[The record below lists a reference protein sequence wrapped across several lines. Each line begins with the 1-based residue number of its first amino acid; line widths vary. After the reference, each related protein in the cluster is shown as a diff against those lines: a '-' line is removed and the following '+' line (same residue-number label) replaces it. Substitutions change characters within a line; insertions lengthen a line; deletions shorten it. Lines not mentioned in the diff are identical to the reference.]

1 MTSNQSISNTT
12 KYTFKQ
18 GLKSLSIV
26 DAVAMFGV
34 IGFFT
39 TFFSLIELFTK
50 RAIYDENGLV
60 TGFVAN
66 KDDYHFLL
74 FAEGRSTVTLLLV
87 AIAVIG
93 VLTAVTTFNF
103 ITSKKM
109 VNVYYSLGITRTNL
123 FCGKYFSGLLLIFI
137 AVSVPMIVL
146 FFGNVATVGFSLS
159 LLKAVMFYFFK
170 FFLTAASS
178 YTITAAIFAMVGT
191 TFETAIFSLIIL
203 FLPDILLYCIQMLM
217 DVFLFGNPYG
227 HSFVS
232 VNEYTY
238 ISNGTEASLTDRFS
252 FLSPVFWG
260 KSQIIEF
267 GSMAKNSEK
276 ELVPTISPDFKYV
289 LIWVVICVAIFF
301 LVIWMFNRRKA
312 EICGF
317 IGTNRYL
324 NSAVSLTTG
333 FSVYC
338 IVSTFV
344 DTMVLRIVL
353 GIVAFSVVHLLLEII
368 VLRDMKKFVRGLYKL
383 PIGILVSV
391 GVMFSFYTGFFGFTA
406 KIPDTGEIESVAVT
420 SVGKTNEYGLFG
432 EDYSYFS
439 FNELGYYFFN
449 GRMVGGFKTEKDIKA
464 VVEANQSIVDSDE
477 SERIYPLRIQ
487 FVYTLKNGKTF
498 KRNYEGISAESY
510 KKLLYLEDSDCY
522 TEHLVDYF
530 KGEISTLDKVNSTD
544 DVLSESQKNLRN
556 ASSVVFTGKYCN
568 SQFEFSLNNTT
579 RKKLLDAI
587 YKDLLDRTVDEKYYP
602 AECPIGYMYFNGAID
617 SDYDNGND
625 DTSAIV
631 YEGAFSARYDD
642 IMSINVYNSLFST
655 FITTD
660 MTNTINVL
668 KDLGLYDKLVASPT
682 FVSATV
688 FDAQTV
694 FDSTIAEETYILN
707 GSTRYFVSKYSS
719 AKPTNGQDWEYYDC
733 QLNKLQATPITDKKV
748 IEQLLACSYTAY
760 EQDNIDTGDFVVF
773 KTAEGDELLCF
784 IPEGKMPAN
793 IK

>member
-1 MTSNQSISNTT
+1 MTLNQSISNTT

-18 GLKSLSIV
+18 GLKSMTIV
-26 DAVAMFGV
+26 DAIALFG
-34 IGFFT
+34 ITGFFT
-39 TFFSLIELFTK
+39 TLFSLIELFSK
-50 RAIYDENGLV
+50 RAIYDENGAV

-74 FAEGRSTVTLLLV
+74 FSDARSVTTFLLV

-178 YTITAAIFAMVGT
+178 YTITAAVFAVVGT

-203 FLPDILLYCIQMLM
+203 FLPDILLYSIQMLM

-227 HSFVS
+227 HTFAS
-232 VNEYTY
+232 VNSYSY
-238 ISNGTEASLTDRFS
+238 VNRTEASLPDRFS

-260 KSQIIEF
+260 KSQVIEF
-267 GSMAKNSEK
+267 GSMAKGSEK
-276 ELVPTISPDFKYV
+276 ELVPAVYPDFKYA
-289 LIWVVICVAIFF
+289 LIWIVICVAIFF
-301 LVIWMFNRRKA
+301 LAVWMFNRRKA

-317 IGTNRYL
+317 IGTNRCL

-333 FSVYC
+333 FAIYC
-338 IVSTFV
+338 IVSTMV

-353 GIVAFSVVHLLLEII
+353 GIVAFTVVHLLLEVI

-383 PIGILVSV
+383 PIGILFSV
-391 GVMFSFYTGFFGFTA
+391 GVMFSFYTGFFGFAT
-406 KIPDTGEIESVAVT
+406 KIPDVSEIESVAVT
-420 SVGKTNEYGLFG
+420 SVGKINEYGLFAD
-432 EDYSYFS
+432 DYGYFAY
-439 FNELGYYFFN
+439 NELGYYYFSEDL
-449 GRMVGGFKTEKDIKA
+449 VSGFKTERDIKA

-477 SERIYPLRIQ
+477 SERIYPHRIQ

-522 TEHLVDYF
+522 TEYLVDYF
-530 KGEISTLDKVNSTD
+530 KGEIATSDKGNLRDNVFAN
-544 DVLSESQKNLRN
+544 SQKNLRN
-556 ASSVVFTGKYCN
+556 APSVVFMGKYCN
-568 SQFEFSLNNTT
+568 YQIEFSLNNTT
-579 RKKLLDAI
+579 RKQLLDAI

-602 AECPIGYMYFNGAID
+602 SECPIGYMYFNSAIE
-617 SDYDNGND
+617 SDYDYSD

-631 YEGAFSARYDD
+631 YEGVFSAKYDD
-642 IMSINVYNSLFST
+642 TMSVNAYNPVFST
-655 FITTD
+655 SITTD
-660 MTNTINVL
+660 MTNTIKVL
-668 KDLGLYDKLVASPT
+668 KDFGLYDKLVASPT

-694 FDSTIAEETYILN
+694 IDNTIGNETYII
-707 GSTRYFVSKYSS
+707 SYSSRYFMSKYSA
-719 AKPTNGQDWEYYDC
+719 AKPTNGQDWQYYDC
-733 QLNKLQATPITDKKV
+733 NLDNLQATPITDKKV

-760 EQDNIDTGDFVVF
+760 EQDDMDSGDFVLF
-773 KTAEGDELLCF
+773 KTAEGDELLCY
-784 IPEGKMPAN
+784 IPEGKMPTSV
-793 IK
+793 K